1 MANFDPSFA
10 HDVALRL
17 AEAAYL
23 PATPAAADL
32 PANYSVVGPITVDT
46 VRATTLRAAATAQ
59 QTALLTKII
68 AAAPSGFGWVFQDLP
83 EKTVVISFRGTV
95 SLEDWLRDFDFLPT
109 IYQPVANFG
118 TVHEGF
124 QLVYL
129 VLRSSLMDLLK
140 QVDAGYTRLLVT
152 GHSLGAALS
161 ELAAPDLLHNADLT
175 VEPDVVNFAGP
186 RVGHHD
192 FASLFD
198 VQIDSCFRVVN
209 LWDIVPQL
217 PPPLALYEHVGQAV
231 KVDGGFTLNEL
242 QAHSLPLSYDPGLEK
257 LIPRAPTAL
266 MTASLAAARFPNELM
281 IGREP

>member
-1 MANFDPSFA
+1 MANFDPTFA

-23 PATPAAADL
+23 PAPPASGDL
-32 PANYSVVGPITVDT
+32 PTNYSVVGPITVDP
-46 VRATTLRAAATAQ
+46 VRATTLRGAATARQ
-59 QTALLTKII
+59 ASLLGKII
-68 AAAPSGFGWVFQDLP
+68 AGPSGFGWVFQDVA
-83 EKTVVISFRGTV
+83 EKIVAISFRGTV
-95 SLEDWLRDFDFLPT
+95 SVEDWLRDFDFLPA

-129 VLRSSLMDLLK
+129 VLRSSVLNLLK
-140 QVDAGYTRLLVT
+140 QVEPGYTRLLIT

-161 ELAAPDLLHNADLT
+161 KLAAPDLLHNADLT
-175 VEPDVVNFAGP
+175 VEPDVLNFAGP

-192 FASLFD
+192 FANLFD

-242 QAHSLPLSYDPGLEK
+242 QAHSLPLSYGPGLEK
-257 LIPRAPTAL
+257 LIPAAPAAV

>member
-1 MANFDPSFA
+1 MANFDPTFA

-23 PATPAAADL
+23 STPPAAADL
-32 PANYSVVGPITVDT
+32 PANYSLVGPITVDA
-46 VRATTLRAAATAQ
+46 VRASTLRTAATAQ
-59 QTALLTKII
+59 QAALLGKIL
-68 AAAPSGFGWVFQDLP
+68 AAPSGFGWVFQDVA
-83 EKTVVISFRGTV
+83 EKIAVISFRGTV
-95 SLEDWLRDFDFLPT
+95 SLEDWLRDFDFLPA

-129 VLRSSLMDLLK
+129 VLRSSLMNLLK
-140 QVDAGYTRLLVT
+140 QLDPGYTRLLIT
-152 GHSLGAALS
+152 GHSLGAALC

-175 VEPDVVNFAGP
+175 VEPDVLNFAGP

-242 QAHSLPLSYDPGLEK
+242 QAHSLPLSYGPGLEK
-257 LIPRAPTAL
+257 LIPLAPTAL
-266 MTASLAAARFPNELM
+266 MTASLAAARFPNQLM
-281 IGREP
+281 VGREP